1 MNNNNSNTAP
11 TSTAQNET
19 NSNNIES
26 QVTISMWD
34 NNNGNNNNN
43 NNNITNNN
51 VNTININNNN
61 NILENDDFDSDQLD
75 EDESYSWASGIT
87 DNQDGMGSNGHAGN
101 TLIGCTGS
109 SGATGGCSSS
119 TANWRDWRSTNMP
132 NDLLMNMGVMNRI
145 TTNNFTI
152 NNSFS
157 TPNLIRN
164 WQVTNQRQPTTSNVS
179 SPATI
184 PSLTDLCARYVA
196 ANLPFELVESFKQ
209 PVPEDLQLKVT
220 YSSFPD
226 NIENIRLYSCL
237 DNGCVDEYIRGE
249 QLYHNKCIRKIMQIG
264 FHLSAQVVISSPLGI
279 NGTANTNSSNNNNS
293 SSNNNNNNNNNA
305 TSSLFLQNNYK
316 NLNNMTMAGLG
327 NGASSLFA
335 SVAIVCDRKRIIS
348 CHCTC
353 SKQSIPWC
361 SHIVAVCLFRI
372 LEADS
377 VEYRA
382 PVSESVNYHSK

>member
-1 MNNNNSNTAP
+1 M
-11 TSTAQNET
+11 
-19 NSNNIES
+19 
-26 QVTISMWD
+26 
-34 NNNGNNNNN
+34 
-43 NNNITNNN
+43 
-51 VNTININNNN
+51 
-61 NILENDDFDSDQLD
+61 ENDDFDSDQLD

-184 PSLTDLCARYVA
+184 PSLTDFCARYVA

>member
-1 MNNNNSNTAP
+1 M
-11 TSTAQNET
+11 
-19 NSNNIES
+19 
-26 QVTISMWD
+26 
-34 NNNGNNNNN
+34 
-43 NNNITNNN
+43 
-51 VNTININNNN
+51 
-61 NILENDDFDSDQLD
+61 ENDDFDSDQLD

-101 TLIGCTGS
+101 TLIGSTGS

-157 TPNLIRN
+157 TPNLIRVA
-164 WQVTNQRQPTTSNVS
+164 QVTSQRQPTTSNVS

-226 NIENIRLYSCL
+226 NIENIRLYSC
-237 DNGCVDEYIRGE
+237 
-249 QLYHNKCIRKIMQIG
+249 
-264 FHLSAQVVISSPLGI
+264 
-279 NGTANTNSSNNNNS
+279 
-293 SSNNNNNNNNNA
+293 
-305 TSSLFLQNNYK
+305 
-316 NLNNMTMAGLG
+316 
-327 NGASSLFA
+327 
-335 SVAIVCDRKRIIS
+335 
-348 CHCTC
+348 
-353 SKQSIPWC
+353 
-361 SHIVAVCLFRI
+361 
-372 LEADS
+372 S
-377 VEYRA
+377 VECSGRYF
-382 PVSESVNYHSK
+382 VSIGHQWNSQHE